1 MTHILPE
8 SMSAVRIEHHQ
19 LRYICKPLP
28 QPAAHEVLIRVY
40 AAGVNRADLFQVQG
54 SYPFPTETDGVLG
67 LEFAGKIV
75 ACGEKVTRWNI
86 GNRVC
91 GIVAAG
97 GYAEYTTA
105 HADHLLSIP
114 DTMSY
119 AHAACFPEAMAT
131 VWLSLFMHAHI
142 QPHEGAL
149 VHGGSSG
156 IGVMAIQMLTRYG
169 IEVFA
174 TAGSPEKCDT
184 CTRLGATAINYRTE
198 DFVQRIKNAT
208 SQRGVDV
215 ILDMVG
221 GEYVER
227 NIRSLAAH
235 GRIISIA
242 FLHGA
247 TIQAN
252 MAGLLMKDAQWR
264 GTRLRAQSDDTKAQI
279 FAQLQQWAWPDVCAG
294 RSQPVLYKVFSLQ
307 DAEKAHATMQEGL
320 HIGKIILKD

>member
-1 MTHILPE
+1 
-8 SMSAVRIEHHQ
+8 
-19 LRYICKPLP
+19 
-28 QPAAHEVLIRVY
+28 
-40 AAGVNRADLFQVQG
+40 
-54 SYPFPTETDGVLG
+54 
-67 LEFAGKIV
+67 
-75 ACGEKVTRWNI
+75 
-86 GNRVC
+86 
-91 GIVAAG
+91 
-97 GYAEYTTA
+97 
-105 HADHLLSIP
+105 
-114 DTMSY
+114 
-119 AHAACFPEAMAT
+119 
-131 VWLSLFMHAHI
+131 
-142 QPHEGAL
+142 
-149 VHGGSSG
+149 
-156 IGVMAIQMLTRYG
+156 
-169 IEVFA
+169 
-174 TAGSPEKCDT
+174 
-184 CTRLGATAINYRTE
+184 
-198 DFVQRIKNAT
+198 VQRIKNAT

-279 FAQLQQWAWPDVCAG
+279 FAQLQQWAWQDVCAG
-294 RSQPVLYKVFSLQ
+294 RIQPVLYKVFSLQ